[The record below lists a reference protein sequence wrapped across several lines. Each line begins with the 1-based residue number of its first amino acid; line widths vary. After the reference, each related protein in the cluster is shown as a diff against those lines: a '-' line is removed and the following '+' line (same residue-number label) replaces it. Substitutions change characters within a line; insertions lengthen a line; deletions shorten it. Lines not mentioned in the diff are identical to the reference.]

1 MSLESGRDLSME
13 QLKELNKKPQ
23 ALSMNS
29 EPQSTPTPEAP
40 APEQTRTPM
49 PQPIVIQCAI
59 PEGME
64 RLERQLRMLEQF
76 SNTQVNLLRTLA
88 QNTNSNPTG
97 RQMDALVKQMDG
109 LQKQVAHLE
118 KMAEQAGKPKEKRFS
133 MPKFRLPRLHL
144 TLPEWDWPTAVTVA
158 MGLAMA
164 ALLLVWWKS
173 GGDWSSLSLLRR

>member
-29 EPQSTPTPEAP
+29 NPQSEPTPEAQE
-40 APEQTRTPM
+40 PEQTQTPM

-64 RLERQLRMLEQF
+64 RLERRLRMLEQL
-76 SNTQVNLLRTLA
+76 SSTQVNLLQTLT
-88 QNTNSNPTG
+88 QNTNNSPTW
-97 RQMDALVKQMDG
+97 QQTDALIKQMDG

-118 KMAEQAGKPKEKRFS
+118 KMAEQAGKPKEKYSWLR
-133 MPKFRLPRLHL
+133 KLHL
-144 TLPEWDWPTAVTVA
+144 PKITLPEVDWPAVILILMA
-158 MGLAMA
+158 LA
-164 ALLLVWWKS
+164 ALVMIWLFLGRNLS
-173 GGDWSSLSLLRR
+173 GWMNLLR